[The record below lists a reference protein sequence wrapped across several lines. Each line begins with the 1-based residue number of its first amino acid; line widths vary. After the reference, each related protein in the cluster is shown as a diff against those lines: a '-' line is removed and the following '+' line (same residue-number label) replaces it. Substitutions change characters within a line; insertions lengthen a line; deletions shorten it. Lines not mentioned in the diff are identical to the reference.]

1 MRYALG
7 IDLGGTKIL
16 AGVIDLERGKVVSS
30 AKRKSQADQGPDEL
44 TARLLEAAGE
54 AIEGAGG
61 VKPGAIGVGAPGQI
75 DTAKGILLSGP
86 NLGQRMDNLPLR
98 QILRKRF
105 DLPVLLANDVEI
117 GAAGEGAFGAGK
129 GYKDFIC
136 VFVGTGIGGAIIR
149 DGVPYRGATNTAGE
163 IGHIV
168 VDVGGR
174 LCGCGGQ
181 GHLEA
186 YASRSAIVRAILNAL
201 RAGRPSV
208 LGKEIREGGPALPGG
223 TAFRSKVIARAVAEG
238 DALAVEMI
246 EDASRYLSAGL
257 ASVVNFYNPPRII
270 LGGGVI
276 EAVDLYFEGVAR
288 RVADQSLQATRG
300 GVEIVR
306 TGLGDNAGIVGAAV
320 LAAQGAR

>member
-16 AGVIDLERGKVVSS
+16 AGVIDLERGKVVSV
-30 AKRKSQADQGPDEL
+30 AKRKSQANQGPDEL
-44 TARLLEAAGE
+44 TARLLEAASE
-54 AIEGAGG
+54 AIDGAKGA
-61 VKPGAIGVGAPGQI
+61 KPEAIGVGAPGQI
-75 DTAKGILLSGP
+75 DREKGVLLSGP

-98 QILRKRF
+98 ALLRKRF
-105 DLPVLLANDVEI
+105 DLPVLLSNDVEI
-117 GAAGEGAFGAGK
+117 GATGEGVFGAGK
-129 GYKDFIC
+129 GYKDFMC

-149 DGVPYRGATNTAGE
+149 DGQPYRGATNTAGE
-163 IGHIV
+163 VGHIV

-186 YASRSAIVRAILNAL
+186 YASRSSIVRAILGEL
-201 RAGRPSV
+201 RAGRHSV
-208 LGKEIREGGPALPGG
+208 LSGAVATSGAVTPGG
-223 TAFRSKVIARAVAEG
+223 TAIRSKTIARAVAEG
-238 DALAVEMI
+238 DRVAVEAI

-270 LGGGVI
+270 LGGGLI
-276 EAVDLYFEGVAR
+276 EAVDLYFDGVAR

-300 GVEIVR
+300 GTAIVR

-320 LAAQGAR
+320 LAAAAR

>member
-7 IDLGGTKIL
+7 IDLGGTKML
-16 AGVIDLERGKVVSS
+16 AGVIDLESGKVLSTVKHRSP
-30 AKRKSQADQGPDEL
+30 ADQGPEEL
-44 TARLLEAAGE
+44 TARLLEAAQE
-54 AIEGAGG
+54 AIDGAKGAR
-61 VKPGAIGVGAPGQI
+61 PEAIGVGAPGQI
-75 DTAKGILLSGP
+75 DREKGVLLSGP
-86 NLGQRMDNLPLR
+86 NLGRRMDNLPLR
-98 QILRKRF
+98 ALLHKRF

-117 GAAGEGAFGAGK
+117 GATGEGAFGAGK
-129 GYKDFIC
+129 GHWDFMC

-149 DGVPYRGATNTAGE
+149 DGKPYRGATNTAGE
-163 IGHIV
+163 VGHIV

-186 YASRSAIVRAILNAL
+186 YASRSAIVRAILGDL
-201 RAGRPSV
+201 RAGRASV
-208 LGKEIREGGPALPGG
+208 LSRDIRDGGGGDLPGG
-223 TAFRSKVIARAVAEG
+223 TAFRSKAIARAVAEG
-238 DALAVEMI
+238 DRLAIEAI

-276 EAVDLYFEGVAR
+276 EAVDLYFESVAR

-300 GVEIVR
+300 GTQIVR
-306 TGLGDNAGIVGAAV
+306 TVLGDNAGIVGAAV
-320 LAAQGAR
+320 LAAAH

>member
-16 AGVIDLERGKVVSS
+16 AGVIDLERGKVLSTI
-30 AKRKSQADQGPDEL
+30 KHRSQADQGPEEL
-44 TARLLEAAGE
+44 TARLLEAAQE
-54 AIEGAGG
+54 AIDGAKGA
-61 VKPGAIGVGAPGQI
+61 KPEAIGVGAPGQI
-75 DTAKGILLSGP
+75 DRAKGVLLSGP
-86 NLGQRMDNLPLR
+86 NLGRRMDNLPLR
-98 QILRKRF
+98 ALLHNRF
-105 DLPVLLANDVEI
+105 NLPVLLANDVEI
-117 GAAGEGAFGAGK
+117 GATGEGAFGAGK
-129 GYKDFIC
+129 GYKDFMC

-149 DGVPYRGATNTAGE
+149 DGKPYRGATNTAGE
-163 IGHIV
+163 VGHIV

-186 YASRSAIVRAILNAL
+186 YASRGAIVRAILGDL
-201 RAGRPSV
+201 RAGRASV
-208 LGKEIREGGPALPGG
+208 LSKDIRDDGDLSGG
-223 TAFRSKVIARAVAEG
+223 TAFRSKAIARAVAEG
-238 DALAVEMI
+238 DRLAIETI

-276 EAVDLYFEGVAR
+276 EAVDLYFESVAR

-300 GVEIVR
+300 GTRIVR
-306 TGLGDNAGIVGAAV
+306 TVLGDNAGIVGAAV
-320 LAAQGAR
+320 LAAAQ

>member
-16 AGVIDLERGKVVSS
+16 AGVIDLDRGKVVSV

-44 TARLLEAAGE
+44 TARLLEAASE
-54 AIEGAGG
+54 AIDGAKG
-61 VKPGAIGVGAPGQI
+61 VKPEAIGVGAPGQI
-75 DTAKGILLSGP
+75 DQEKGILLSGP

-98 QILRKRF
+98 ALLHKRF
-105 DLPVLLANDVEI
+105 GLPVLLANDVEI
-117 GAAGEGAFGAGK
+117 GATGEGVFGAGK
-129 GYKDFIC
+129 GYKDFMC

-149 DGVPYRGATNTAGE
+149 DGQPYRGATNTAGE
-163 IGHIV
+163 VGHIV

-186 YASRSAIVRAILNAL
+186 YASRSSIVRAILGEL
-201 RAGRPSV
+201 RAGRQSV
-208 LGKEIREGGPALPGG
+208 LSGAVAMGGAAAPGG
-223 TAFRSKVIARAVAEG
+223 TAIRSKTIARAVAEG
-238 DALAVEMI
+238 DRVAVEAI

-270 LGGGVI
+270 LGGGLI
-276 EAVDLYFEGVAR
+276 EAVDLYFDGVAR
-288 RVADQSLQATRG
+288 RVEDQSLQATRG
-300 GVEIVR
+300 GTAIVR

-320 LAAQGAR
+320 LAAAR